1 MANDLSIFR
10 GDAASFAVA
19 LTLGGSPIDLDLYDT
34 FFTVKKR
41 LTDPDSSAV
50 IRKNSASAPTATSG
64 GIVITDASAGKLSID
79 LLHND
84 TKNLLSG
91 DYVYGINCVKKTD
104 SALVYTLLEGTFS
117 VSLDVGIRTS
127 GDPT

>member
-1 MANDLSIFR
+1 MANELSIFR

-19 LTLGGSPIDLDLYDT
+19 LTLGGSPIDLDLYNT
-34 FFTVKKR
+34 FFTVKKK
-41 LTDPDSSAV
+41 LTDPDSRAV
-50 IRKNSASAPTATSG
+50 IRKNSSSSPTSDSG
-64 GIVITDASAGKLSID
+64 GIVITDASAGKLSVD

-84 TKNLLSG
+84 TKNLLG
-91 DYVYGINCVKKTD
+91 GEYIYGINSVKKSD
-104 SALVYTLLEGTFS
+104 PSLVYTLQEGTFS

>member
-1 MANDLSIFR
+1 MANKLSIFR

-19 LTLGGSPIDLDLYDT
+19 LTLGGSPIDLDLYNT
-34 FFTVKKR
+34 FFTVKKK
-41 LTDPDSSAV
+41 LTDPDSRAV
-50 IRKNSASAPTATSG
+50 IRKNSSSSPTSDSG
-64 GIVITDASAGKLSID
+64 GIVITDASAGKLSVD

-84 TKNLLSG
+84 TKNLLG
-91 DYVYGINCVKKTD
+91 GEYIYGINSVKKSD
-104 SALVYTLLEGTFS
+104 PSLVYTLQEGTFS

>member
-1 MANDLSIFR
+1 MANELSIFR

-19 LTLGGSPIDLDLYDT
+19 LTLGGSPINLDLYDT

-50 IRKNSASAPTATSG
+50 IRKNSASAPTANSG
-64 GIVITDASAGKLSID
+64 GIVITEASAGKLSID

-84 TKNLLSG
+84 TKTLLSG
-91 DYVYGINCVKKTD
+91 DYVYGINCVKKSD
-104 SALVYTLLEGTFS
+104 PALVYTLLEGTFS

>member
-1 MANDLSIFR
+1 MSLRNLLLLRRQLNTRKLKMANELSIFR

-50 IRKNSASAPTATSG
+50 IRKNSGSGPSSDSG

-79 LLHND
+79 LLHDD
-84 TKNLLSG
+84 TKNLLG
-91 DYVYGINCVKKTD
+91 G
-104 SALVYTLLEGTFS
+104 ETF
-117 VSLDVGIRTS
+117 
-127 GDPT
+127 PW